1 MSYPA
6 AFIIQIAVFNPW
18 FADPQGPWITTE
30 ALTVTKQSMFT
41 VSTLSL
47 DALKDLKIE
56 KDKEEKGGRGNA
68 FFLLYCLMTVS

>member
-1 MSYPA
+1 
-6 AFIIQIAVFNPW
+6 
-18 FADPQGPWITTE
+18 
-30 ALTVTKQSMFT
+30 MFT

-68 FFLLYCLMTVS
+68 FFLLYCLMLFPNFLSTFKNTERYLLAFP